1 MCTLHSEVELGFT
14 DRKHPAGTHMCLI
27 FQDETERRKI
37 ISKFLEKGLLEQ
49 EKVAYFAD
57 VMTKE
62 EVVEWLRGCDINI
75 TEELAASNLVV
86 LDSVSAYCPEGK
98 FVPEEMLGRLKSFYN
113 ESVAKGYRQ
122 GRVSGEMSWALKGIP
137 GSDRLMEYE
146 AWVNEVFKTHPVT
159 AICQYDANKFS
170 GTLIMDVLK
179 VHPMMIVKG
188 QIVHNPYYMTLE
200 LFLKEFSSRIENK
213 NIAEHYD
220 SR

>member
-1 MCTLHSEVELGFT
+1 
-14 DRKHPAGTHMCLI
+14 MCLI
-27 FQDETERRKI
+27 FQHEIERRNI
-37 ISKFLEKGLLEQ
+37 IAKFLEKGLLEQ

-57 VMTKE
+57 VMTRD
-62 EVVEWLRGCDINI
+62 EVVEWLRGCNINI
-75 TEELAASNLVV
+75 TEEMAATNLVV
-86 LDSVSAYCPEGK
+86 EDSVTAYCPQGK
-98 FVPEEMLGRLKSFYN
+98 FVPEEMLGRLKAFYN

-188 QIVHNPYYMTLE
+188 QIVHNPYYMTLD
-200 LFLKEFSSRIENK
+200 LFLKEFSGRSENK
-213 NIAEHYD
+213 SKAKQND
-220 SR
+220 SRQ